1 MQCRNGKVTQGWES
15 HGLALEPWDM
25 KSLQHGD
32 WECGRNSSAI
42 YLSLETSLWR
52 TDQKSFLKQRRDQW
66 MKWFWR
72 LFFCR
77 CPSSHFL
84 VNICTWTTHWVS
96 NARCLKE
103 NCLPLPI
110 GSSSGLHFC
119 PCYSNPGQVLSQ
131 SLAHALLFL
140 PNSSS
145 PDNILLILSQWS
157 FVCVLLRGFV
167 LGSGITMPST
177 LVCCSQ
183 DGFAC
188 CWCTEEGR
196 PVAKV
201 VWKCFTEG
209 SRGALWGAFIG
220 WRRQGHRHKGLCLP
234 LVFCQPTPSSPTRLS
249 FSSRSSL
256 KTLGLHLKLSA
267 ISTTSVS
274 PAFSPTAFFYDY
286 LALSQSCCGILMGMP
301 SLSCYWHCTHHPS
314 RNGTCHLCVPHHHH
328 TFIRCSRVF
337 PPQSTLRFQYFL
349 CFCFPSISN
358 SLGVNQTPSSFWM
371 HFSEDPV
378 R

>member
-25 KSLQHGD
+25 ESLQHGD

-66 MKWFWR
+66 MRWFWR

-131 SLAHALLFL
+131 SLSHALLFL

-145 PDNILLILSQWS
+145 PDNILMILFQWS

-209 SRGALWGAFIG
+209 SRRSPLRSLHWVKETRTLSQRSMSSSSFLPAHPLQSHEAKLLKSLLSQNAWLAFKALCHQHHICVPSFLTHSIFLWLFSSFSVMLWNPNGNAFTLLLLTLHSSSFEE
-220 WRRQGHRHKGLCLP
+220 WNLSPMCAS
-234 LVFCQPTPSSPTRLS
+234 SSP
-249 FSSRSSL
+249 
-256 KTLGLHLKLSA
+256 
-267 ISTTSVS
+267 
-274 PAFSPTAFFYDY
+274 Y
-286 LALSQSCCGILMGMP
+286 LYQM
-301 SLSCYWHCTHHPS
+301 
-314 RNGTCHLCVPHHHH
+314 
-328 TFIRCSRVF
+328 F
-337 PPQSTLRFQYFL
+337 
-349 CFCFPSISN
+349 
-358 SLGVNQTPSSFWM
+358 
-371 HFSEDPV
+371 
-378 R
+378 